1 MNKKKLLMVVIGA
14 VIVAAIGT
22 TGTIIYMK
30 KTNSTNANNINIQVQ
45 QNQLEKIQAYNFT
58 YTVNPSTFEIVVNYG
73 GHQEV
78 ASKALPKMQVTD
90 YKKIGNVES
99 WVYPQKNV
107 EVTLSKNNDYLDVNI
122 KSLTKNANSFE
133 FPNVSSPNY
142 TLPIGE
148 GKYIPAN
155 NSEWKQFLN
164 GYKNTTLSMFSM
176 PFFALNTDNYAITY
190 IMTNPY
196 NNNISFNTSNNIS
209 FNITH
214 DYTNINNNKETG
226 YRIYLGPNSV
236 SNIGKTYKDY
246 IVNKGDFETLE
257 QKAQKN
263 PNVNKLIGSPEIY
276 LWNNRVIEPDNI
288 NWNAFI
294 SELTP
299 AIKEQM
305 VATLQKIGGQQEQIQ
320 AIQSIGTVSYVSKY
334 NKDLITSAITSIC
347 ESKDFYNQQIL
358 KNPNEQIN
366 ELLSKGINNLDDVQV
381 IELNELIL
389 QSEMPKSF
397 APINQWAN
405 SATTDIIND
414 MHNSGIESAWI
425 GLPDWRDA
433 YLKPQMVTDAVNDNY
448 LIAPYDSYTTIED
461 PGSLAWDTADF
472 TDKSLYNTA
481 TMVGENGKPIEG
493 FKNQGRILNATFA
506 MPSVKSRVARIE
518 KNIPNFN
525 SWFVDSDAAGDVFN
539 DYSPAHITTK
549 EQIVAA
555 RLERLNYIG
564 ENKKLVVGSEGGH
577 AYAINALD
585 YAQGIDSQP
594 FSWMDKSQLQNKQSP
609 YYVGAYY
616 SKTGGVP
623 PKFGMPVQ
631 LPTLYQDIFYNPAYT
646 VPLYKTVYNN
656 AIVNTYHWLWGTLK
670 VKGEVQNNYL
680 HDILYNVPAV
690 YHLDSSTWQQDKN
703 MIVANNKVFAP
714 FSKLVTNEEMTDFQ
728 VLSSNRLVQMTEY
741 GNNVK
746 VISNFSSEVVN
757 ELGYN
762 IPAKSLIIIENG
774 KVISY
779 TPKTYN

>member
-1 MNKKKLLMVVIGA
+1 MNKKKLLVVILSVA
-14 VIVAAIGT
+14 VIAAVGT
-22 TGTIIYMK
+22 ATSVIYTK
-30 KTNSTNANNINIQVQ
+30 KSNNENNNIKIELQK
-45 QNQLEKIQAYNFT
+45 NQLEKIQTYNFT
-58 YTVNPSTFEIVVNYG
+58 YKVDPSTFEITVNYG

-78 ASKALPKMQVTD
+78 ASKGLPQMKVTD

-99 WVYPQKNV
+99 WVYPDKQV
-107 EVTLSKNNDYLDVNI
+107 EVTLAKNNDYLDVSI
-122 KSLTKNANSFE
+122 KSLTNKANSFE
-133 FPNVSSPNY
+133 FPNVESQDY

-155 NSEWKQFLN
+155 NAEWKQFLN
-164 GYKNTTLSMFSM
+164 GYQNTTLSMFSM

-190 IMTNPY
+190 IMNNPY
-196 NNNISFNTSNNIS
+196 NNNIAFNTTNNID

-214 DYTNINNNKETG
+214 DYTSINSNKQTG
-226 YRIYLGPNSV
+226 YRIYVGPNNT
-236 SNIGKTYKDY
+236 SNIAKTYKDY
-246 IVNKGDFETLE
+246 IVNKGDFKTLA
-257 QKAQKN
+257 QKAQEN
-263 PNVNKLIGSPEIY
+263 PNVNKLIGAPEIY
-276 LWNNRVIEPDNI
+276 LWNDRIIEPDNI
-288 NWNAFI
+288 NWKDFI

-299 AIKEQM
+299 AIKQQM
-305 VATLQKIGGQQEQIQ
+305 IATLQQIGGEQEQIQ
-320 AIQSIGTVSYVSKY
+320 AIQNVGKLSYVSKY

-347 ESKDFYNQQIL
+347 ESKDFYNKQL
-358 KNPNEQIN
+358 LTNPNTQIN
-366 ELLSKGINNLDDVQV
+366 TLLDKGINNLDDVEIMQ
-381 IELNELIL
+381 LNQLIL

-397 APINQWAN
+397 VPISEWAN

-448 LIAPYDSYTTIED
+448 LMAPYDSYTTIEN

-481 TMVGENGKPIEG
+481 TMVNKDGKPIGG
-493 FKNQGRILNATFA
+493 FKNKGRILNATLA
-506 MPSVKSRVARIE
+506 MPSVKSRVARIS

-549 EQIVAA
+549 EQIVGA

-577 AYAINALD
+577 GYAVDALD

-609 YYVGAYY
+609 YYVGGYY

-656 AIVNTYHWLWGTLK
+656 AIVSTYHWLWGTLK

-680 HDILYNVPAV
+680 HDILYNVPAL
-690 YHLDSSTWQQDKN
+690 YHLDSSSWQQDKN
-703 MIVANNKVFAP
+703 MIVDNNKIFAP
-714 FSKLVTNEEMTDFQ
+714 FSKIVTNEEMTNFE
-728 VLSSNRLVQMTEY
+728 VLSSDRLVQMTEY
-741 GNNVK
+741 GDNVK
-746 VISNFSSEVVN
+746 VVSNFSNKEVQK
-757 ELGYN
+757 LGYT

-774 KVISY
+774 KVIRY